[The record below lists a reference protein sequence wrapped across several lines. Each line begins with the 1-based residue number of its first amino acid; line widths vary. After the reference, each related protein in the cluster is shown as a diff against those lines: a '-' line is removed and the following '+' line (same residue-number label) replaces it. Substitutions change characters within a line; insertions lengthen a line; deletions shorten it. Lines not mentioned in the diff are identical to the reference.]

1 MVTHKLPSDMWL
13 YQEILFEVRPS
24 VVVEVGTRFGGAT
37 TFFADVMARVH
48 GSAGEGWRVI
58 TVDIDTACD
67 PTARN
72 TPGVEVF
79 TAPSASLRV
88 SHARRPL
95 GFLPCPA
102 PAQRRGPTATP
113 ACRHGDAW
121 RSCGGSSLD
130 PCLSSSTGTTVS
142 PAFPRAACADG
153 PAAPPP
159 RALQTDARLAARP
172 QGRPT

>member
-1 MVTHKLPSDMWL
+1 MGRWAGVVTHKLPSDMWL

-88 SHARRPL
+88 SHARRPPR
-95 GFLPCPA
+95 LPAVPRAGTA
-102 PAQRRGPTATP
+102 PWPNRDARVQTRRRVEELRREFPGPVFVILDGD
-113 ACRHGDAW
+113 HGLA
-121 RSCGGSSLD
+121 
-130 PCLSSSTGTTVS
+130 CLSARRVRGRARRA
-142 PAFPRAACADG
+142 PAACA
-153 PAAPPP
+153 AN
-159 RALQTDARLAARP
+159 
-172 QGRPT
+172 